1 MKAIL
6 ELLIPVLLQVE
17 SGGDVN
23 AIGDSG
29 KAVGCLQIHE
39 IMVDDVNRIAKMNG
53 FICHHTD
60 EYIHSEYS
68 YDDRYLKYA
77 STQMCEYYLNYY
89 YDKYVEWYYK
99 RSIEQRKHKTSPLNV
114 YEVCARLWNGGYEGL
129 KKNPKPTD
137 KYWNKVLRL
146 L

>member
-1 MKAIL
+1 MKGIL
-6 ELLIPVLLQVE
+6 EILIPVLIQVE

-23 AIGDSG
+23 AIGDMG
-29 KAVGCLQIHE
+29 EAVGCLQIHE

-53 FICHHTD
+53 WTCYQD
-60 EYIHSEYS
+60 EYH
-68 YDDRYLKYA
+68 YDKFTLNNRLIKDKSIRMCKYYL
-77 STQMCEYYLNYY
+77 EYYYP
-89 YDKYVEWYYK
+89 KYVEWYYK

-114 YEVCARLWNGGYEGL
+114 YEVCAQLWNGGYEGL